1 MARKTENRVGTL
13 ICGAYGMHNAG
24 DEAVLEAI
32 LAAMRSLDPEM
43 PLTVLSRAP
52 AETRAE
58 HGVPALHTFDLPRF
72 LAVMRRSR
80 LYINGGGSL
89 IQDITSSRSLW
100 YYLFTLWAGKRL
112 GCRVMMYGCGI
123 GPVNRPL
130 NRRLAAAV
138 INRCVDAISLR
149 DETSAGTLAQ
159 MGVRLKPVI
168 AAEPALSLA
177 AAPPLAV
184 DALMQRLGLDPGTEY
199 FCICVRRWPEVRQR
213 LPAFAGAAEYLW
225 KRWRLRPL
233 LLSVNTPQ
241 DGETVRELH
250 GLLPDIPAAVV
261 TEAMTVPETIGLLAR
276 MRGVLSMRLH
286 VLVFAAAGAVPLVGV
301 SYDPK
306 VSGFL
311 DDIGETHYI
320 NFAALERQE
329 QLFPLIDAACTA
341 DREAL
346 RAAAGRLKELERRSV
361 ESARRLYEGV

>member
-1 MARKTENRVGTL
+1 M
-13 ICGAYGMHNAG
+13 
-24 DEAVLEAI
+24 
-32 LAAMRSLDPEM
+32 
-43 PLTVLSRAP
+43 
-52 AETRAE
+52 
-58 HGVPALHTFDLPRF
+58 
-72 LAVMRRSR
+72 
-80 LYINGGGSL
+80 
-89 IQDITSSRSLW
+89 
-100 YYLFTLWAGKRL
+100 
-112 GCRVMMYGCGI
+112 
-123 GPVNRPL
+123 
-130 NRRLAAAV
+130 
-138 INRCVDAISLR
+138 
-149 DETSAGTLAQ
+149 
-159 MGVRLKPVI
+159 
-168 AAEPALSLA
+168 
-177 AAPPLAV
+177 
-184 DALMQRLGLDPGTEY
+184 
-199 FCICVRRWPEVRQR
+199 RRWPEVRQR

-261 TEAMTVPETIGLLAR
+261 TEAMTTPETIGLLAR